1 MATALQLERT
11 ARTGVFT
18 LVLLSLGHF
27 AVDMYSGAVGA
38 LQPRLVE
45 RLGLSLTQAGI
56 LGGVFIFASSVMQL
70 SFGYLSDRIRSRLFA
85 ALGPAIA
92 AVSISCL
99 GLAPSYWW
107 LVALVIAG
115 GFGIASFHPQ
125 SSSAVGRMAT
135 ARRGEWMAIFIS
147 SGTLGFA
154 LGPTYF
160 TIILGVVAL
169 PGAYWAAVPGV
180 LVTCLLLLTFAPPPT
195 ERHHASSNWQAFRD
209 VRKPLII
216 LFSLVFIRS
225 ILQITFAQFLP
236 LYLHLER
243 GFSIDHASY
252 LLTLYL
258 TAGAAGGFIG
268 GYLSDRLGGRA
279 VILISMAGCIP
290 FLALFFVSEG
300 VLAILG
306 LTIGGLLLL
315 FTIPVNV
322 VMAQQLVPGQI
333 GTVSALMMGF
343 SWGTAGMIFTPLTG
357 WASDLFGM
365 QAVLFSLLIFPAI
378 GFLLTLKLRV

>member
-1 MATALQLERT
+1 MATALRVERT
-11 ARTGVFT
+11 VRTGVFT
-18 LVLLSLGHF
+18 LALLSLGHF
-27 AVDMYSGAVGA
+27 SVDMYSGAVGA

-45 RLGLSLTQAGI
+45 RLGLSLTQAGV

-70 SFGYLSDRIRSRLFA
+70 SFGYLSDRIHSRLFA

-92 AVSISCL
+92 ALSISCL
-99 GLAPSYWW
+99 GLAPGYWW
-107 LVALVIAG
+107 LIALVVVG

-125 SSSAVGRMAT
+125 SSSTVGRAAT
-135 ARRGEWMAIFIS
+135 ARRGGWMAVFIS

-160 TIILGVVAL
+160 TVILGLVAL
-169 PGAYWAAVPGV
+169 PDAWWAAVPGV
-180 LVTCLLLLTFAPPPT
+180 LVTGLLLVTFQPPPV
-195 ERHHASSNWQAFRD
+195 RPRHASSNWQALRA
-209 VRKPLII
+209 VRTPLSI

-225 ILQITFAQFLP
+225 ILAITFAQFLP

-243 GFSIDHASY
+243 GFSIDNASY

-258 TAGAAGGFIG
+258 VAGALGGFIG
-268 GYLSDRLGGRA
+268 GHLSDRLGGRA

-290 FLALFFVSEG
+290 FLALFFLTDGPLG
-300 VLAILG
+300 VAGLA
-306 LTIGGLLLL
+306 IGGLLLL

-333 GTVSALMMGF
+333 STVSALMMGF

-357 WASDLFGM
+357 WASDLFSM
-365 QAVLFSLLIFPAI
+365 HAVLFSLLIFPAI
-378 GFLLTLKLRV
+378 GFFLTLKLKI